1 MLHDELA
8 KTHVPNAELDDGLL
22 SAAAAGG
29 ARDDAPQFTRESISR
44 LLRRGVFALLF
55 FAEV

>member
-22 SAAAAGG
+22 SAAGG
-29 ARDDAPQFTRESISR
+29 ARDDAPQFSRESISR